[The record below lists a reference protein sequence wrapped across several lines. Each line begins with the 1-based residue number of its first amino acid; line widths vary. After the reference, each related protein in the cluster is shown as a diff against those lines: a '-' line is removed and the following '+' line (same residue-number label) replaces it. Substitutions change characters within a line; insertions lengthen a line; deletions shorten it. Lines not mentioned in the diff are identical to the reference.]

1 MKQFNNNYKVDIL
14 AFGAHP
20 DDVECAISG
29 TLLKHI
35 SLGKTVAIVD
45 LTAGEMG
52 TYGTA
57 IERKKESEDAA
68 KILGITFR
76 EQLGFKDGAIE
87 NNEVNRLKII
97 ASIRKYQP
105 EIILSNAIEDRHP
118 DHANTA
124 KLVNDAN
131 FLSGLVKIETYYKGI
146 KQEKWRSEFVY
157 NYIQDY
163 FIKPD
168 FVLDI
173 TEYMEAKIEAILAYT
188 SQFKNPK
195 NPNPNS
201 VTGLLNQIKSTNT
214 IFGRQIN
221 TTYAEGF
228 TVNKYIGVQNLFQIK

>member
-1 MKQFNNNYKVDIL
+1 MTLTKVNIL

-52 TYGTA
+52 TYGTSKD
-57 IERKKESEDAA
+57 RKKESEDAA
-68 KILGITFR
+68 NILGVAFR
-76 EQLGFKDGAIE
+76 EQLDFKDGAIE
-87 NNEVNRLKII
+87 NNEINRIKII
-97 ASIRKYQP
+97 EAIRKYQP
-105 EIILSNAIEDRHP
+105 EIILSNAIYDRHP

-124 KLVNDAN
+124 KLINDAN
-131 FLSGLVKIETYYKGI
+131 FLAGLQKIETFNNGI
-146 KQEKWRSEFVY
+146 KQQKWRCELVY

-168 FVLDI
+168 FVVDI
-173 TEYMEAKIEAILAYT
+173 TEYMDTKIETILSYT
-188 SQFKNPK
+188 SQFKNPQ

-201 VTGLLNQIKSTNT
+201 ITGLLDQIKSTNT

-221 TTYAEGF
+221 VKYAEGF
-228 TVNKYIGVQNLFQIK
+228 TVNKYIGVKNLFDLD

>member
-1 MKQFNNNYKVDIL
+1 MNVYKVDIL

-29 TLLKHI
+29 TLLKHNA
-35 SLGKTVAIVD
+35 LGKTIAIVD

-52 TYGTA
+52 TYGTP
-57 IERKKESEDAA
+57 EDRKKESKDAA
-68 KILGITFR
+68 TILGIHFR

-97 ASIRKYQP
+97 ESIRKYQP
-105 EIILSNAIEDRHP
+105 KIILSTAIHDRHP

-131 FLSGLVKIETYYKGI
+131 FLAGLLKIETFNNGI
-146 KQEKWRSEFVY
+146 KQDKWRSELVY

-168 FVLDI
+168 FVVDV
-173 TEYMEAKIEAILAYT
+173 TEYMETKIKSILAYT
-188 SQFKNPK
+188 SQFKDPK

-201 VTGLLNQIKSTNT
+201 ISGLIDQIKSTNT

-221 TTYAEGF
+221 AKYAEGF
-228 TVNKYIGVQNLFQIK
+228 TVNKYLGVQNLFDLG

>member
-1 MKQFNNNYKVDIL
+1 MKKYKVDIL

-35 SLGKTVAIVD
+35 ALGKTVAIVD

-52 TYGTA
+52 TYGTP
-57 IERKKESEDAA
+57 EDRKKESEDAA
-68 KILGITFR
+68 TILGVSFR
-76 EQLGFKDGAIE
+76 GQLGFKDGAIE
-87 NNEVNRLKII
+87 NNEVNRIKII
-97 ASIRKYQP
+97 ESIRKYQP
-105 EIILSNAIEDRHP
+105 EMILSNAIHDRHP

-131 FLSGLVKIETYYKGI
+131 FLAGLQKIETFNTGI
-146 KQEKWRSEFVY
+146 KQDKWRSELVY

-168 FVLDI
+168 FVVDI
-173 TEYMEAKIEAILAYT
+173 TEYMDTKIETILAYT
-188 SQFKNPK
+188 SQFKNPQ
-195 NPNPNS
+195 NPNPS
-201 VTGLLNQIKSTNT
+201 SITGLLYQIKSTNT

-221 TTYAEGF
+221 VKYAEGF
-228 TVNKYIGVQNLFQIK
+228 TVNKYIEVQNLFDLY